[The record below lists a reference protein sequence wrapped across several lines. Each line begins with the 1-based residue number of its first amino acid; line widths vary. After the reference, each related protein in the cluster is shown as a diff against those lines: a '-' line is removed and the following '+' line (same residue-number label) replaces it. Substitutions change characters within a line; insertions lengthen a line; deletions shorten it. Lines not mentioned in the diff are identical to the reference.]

1 MVRQKRKTMSW
12 LFSILLCI
20 SQMNVPVRAEDEL
33 LPAEEEEQ
41 VILEDELQEE
51 EEPAVVITENPE
63 TEEVQEEPVT
73 EEPEEEIFPEEPAEE
88 LPAEDLSDPDE
99 TQEEQPQETEEL
111 PSDDLP
117 EETVT
122 EEPAE
127 SESFESV
134 YVDASEYMLQAG
146 AILKEEE
153 EYSEAYATTASFDLR
168 TDFAALNAV
177 FQRGVSQ
184 WETSVNVASFNIPTS
199 EASKVY
205 GYLTNANPQFFYL
218 SNRFSY
224 SYNSSNCIV
233 SLNLEYDT
241 AYTRADSETFE
252 NRVNEIT
259 AGVDASWSD
268 TQKALYLHD
277 VLVIDN
283 TYDLTYSNYNAYNA
297 LIDRT
302 SVCQGYSLAY
312 KYLLNKVGIESD
324 IISCESFNHA
334 WNTVVVDGTTY
345 FVDSTWD
352 DPIKTYRM
360 RCKHTNFLRDRDGL
374 LDTGHIK
381 DDGTDAKDWVNSFG
395 ENIYN
400 SYLTDYPNAYW
411 ANCITQIP
419 HIGNSWFYPDSSGNI
434 FRFNGNT
441 GSTSVLTTL
450 SDYWYTIDQSGYWGR
465 YIHLDVFEDKLVAS
479 QEGSV
484 YLIDMSGNLT
494 SVGTLTDA
502 EYNSARIYGIQ
513 TQGNKV
519 RYDLY
524 ESPNASQLYNFGYFV
539 LKEFNPVTGISLNR
553 TTLSFSS
560 IGSTATLTA
569 TVLPSNA
576 TDKSVTWRS
585 SNTNVATVNS
595 SGMVTAVGSGTAVIT
610 AVSSDP
616 SITAQCSVTVTI
628 AVQSVSVSP
637 ETAQMFTGEKL
648 QLQAA
653 VLPSAASDKTVT
665 WKSSNTAVATV
676 DSTGKVTAVSNGT
689 ATITATTRDG
699 GYSDTCIVSVSTPLV
714 EVYLNTDSLRLIK
727 GETSYLTVSFVPE
740 TASDHT
746 VAWSSSDPSI
756 AAVDSTGKVTAVS
769 NGTAVITVTA
779 NDGGFTDTC
788 TVTVTTPLNGI
799 ALNKHT
805 LLLNK
810 NNTETLTVSF
820 DPEDASDQTVVWSS
834 SDPSAVSVDQN
845 GTVTAL
851 KGGSAVITVISSD
864 GNHSDTCTVTVTV
877 PVTGITL
884 SQNTLSLNKGDTYQ
898 LASNIQPA
906 DATDKTVTWQSSDT
920 AVAAVDN
927 TGKVT
932 AVSNGTAAITATSN
946 DGGYTDTCTV
956 TVTTPLTGITLNTHA
971 ITLEKTKS
979 QTLLVAFS
987 PEDASNK
994 NVTWSSS
1001 DPQIASVSSSGTVT
1015 ARGAGT
1021 AVITV
1026 VSQYGSYSDSCTV
1039 TVTSPLR
1046 GIHPDVHEL
1055 QLSKGESYTVTVMYD
1070 PEDTTD
1076 DRTLRW
1082 ISQDTTV
1089 AKVDSNGTITGV
1101 GAGFTKVTVSLKS
1114 GRFANTINVF
1124 VNIPAEGIELSE
1136 HELTMNKGTSQS
1148 VQAEFYPQGAET
1160 QNVIWSSS
1168 DESVVTVDA
1177 DGTFNAV
1184 GKGTAVVT
1192 VTSEDGAFT
1201 DTCSVTVR
1209 VPVEEIY
1216 ITGSGTELKVGQ
1228 TMSLS
1233 LTVLPE
1239 DADRENIFWFSLN
1252 PEIASVDQNGTV
1264 TGISEG
1270 ETVIGV
1276 KAAADQIQVD
1286 VGIRVVPDVVS
1297 VTGIMLSEHALTLE
1311 TGGNGQLTAYVTPED
1326 ASNKKVYWTSA
1337 DPSVATVDEQGNIR
1351 AVGDGQTTITVATD
1365 DGGYTD
1371 TCMVT
1376 VSTVIP
1382 LRSIQM
1388 DQKEVFVYVGD
1399 TFRQTVTFDPENT
1412 TDDKTLTWSSSDPEI
1427 ASVDQNGTIK
1437 GLSTGTASII
1447 VKTADGTLTDTCTV
1461 TVSEY
1466 AKELRL
1472 SETSLSLNAPP
1483 EIFDLDAFA
1492 GTKELSAD
1500 EVIWTSSDQY
1510 TVSVD
1515 ENGTLQAI
1523 WGGTV
1528 IITATLVSDETVS
1541 AVCEVTV
1548 DSNMNV
1554 VRETENAHI
1563 LNPGEEYD
1571 LKARFIP
1578 EYGAAETIEWQTSD
1592 PSVAEVDNNGH
1603 VTALSSGTAVVS
1615 VSLKKDGHIYRRDCE
1630 IYVIGS
1636 GYRPVS
1642 QINLNLMNYTD
1653 VAWTGSMDWYT
1664 AYVYPDNAS
1673 VKAVNWKS
1681 SDYSVAD
1688 VDPDGYVY
1696 FKDPGVAYVWCEG
1709 ADGNVYQE
1717 RRIVSLPEG
1726 SVFVKGFEFDTHE
1739 LTVGIGRTVRLPYHF
1754 TPSDATNQN
1763 LSWTVDHEEIVEV
1776 QQDGTI
1782 VGLREGTTYVHAL
1795 TEAGDFTD
1803 SCKVT
1808 VTSALPAEPI
1818 ISDSTAE
1825 LVARQTKQLSVEP
1838 GEEGQVIGQITWAS
1852 DDQHVAVVDDN
1863 GLVTAVAGGDTV
1875 VHAYVLIEG
1884 IEFEVTCSIHVTGD
1898 PYVAVEEV
1906 VIAAEH
1912 LTLLIGDGYHLTGY
1926 VRPSNATNHKLTWTS
1941 DNENAVTVDETGY
1954 VKAVGT
1960 GTATIR
1966 VSSEDGAYAE
1976 CSATAGWWITS
1987 ITLEDTDITLTR
1999 GDTYQI
2005 VWTILPEEASDHQP
2019 IFKTNREDVL
2029 TIDENGLITT
2039 IGVGPALVT
2048 VESPD
2053 PERMA
2058 KAYLTV
2064 YVKEKDPDPVPVIS
2078 DSTMTLNPY
2087 GKRQLTVRSW
2097 DTEHVI
2103 DRVEWESDDTFVAEV
2118 DENGLVTA
2126 VAGGTTLIHG
2136 HVFIGEEEYE
2146 VTCTVQVTGD
2156 PYTPVSEIQLS
2167 AGQLFLMIG
2176 DSYHLSAQYLPEN
2189 ASRKKVSWSSD
2200 NEAVATVDENG
2211 NVTAVGTGTA
2221 VILASSPDGVYAECP
2236 VTAGWWITSITLAE
2250 TDITLTRGDTY
2261 QIVWTIEPEQA
2272 SDHQPVFKT
2281 DREDVLT
2288 IDENGLITTIGVGP
2302 ALVTVESPD
2311 PERQAKAYL
2320 KVYVQDKEPDYIP
2333 VTSMYLNVGGSYGFS
2348 EVGSS
2353 SGFTAYCLPQDA
2365 TDQRVT
2371 WSTSNPNVASVDVNG
2386 NVMAMGAG
2394 EADITATCRDGV
2406 SVTCHVTVDASEEG
2420 KHVIGDYIYYLTDSE
2435 AYLIGYINKPSDVII
2450 PAYVN
2455 DLPVTS
2461 IGKSVFENH
2470 TEIET
2475 VTLPDTMLRIGSYA
2489 FMGCSNLNSIS
2500 FGNSLQE
2507 IGPGAFLDCGSLT
2520 SISLPASLSREND
2533 IDWEY
2538 SEGPFSNCWNLREV
2552 TFGQEDSGSSFWM
2565 IPDGLFR
2572 DCSGLVEITL
2582 PKSVISIGTYAF
2594 AHCVNLTTIHLPEN
2608 MERIGRGAF
2617 EWCENLERLD
2627 GLNYLYEAGP
2637 YAFNMCYQLKEAE
2650 FAASLSHLADGLFR
2664 NCESLTS
2671 ITLSSQ
2677 VLNEDDSYGMS
2688 PFDGDYHLEEVN
2700 ILQDVI
2706 PEYGAVPAGLFRG
2719 CTGLRFFEIPSFV
2732 RKIRNNAFE
2741 DTGLQSIVIPDSVEE
2756 IEEYAFRN
2764 CRDLVNVT
2772 LSKNLKTLPSGLFSG
2787 CTSLEEIE
2795 LPASLSGNEADGSPY
2810 EGPFSYC
2817 SSLKT
2822 VTFAEGFKVIPGKLF
2837 KDCTGLRQIHIPE
2850 SVTHIGENTF
2860 ENTQLTD
2867 VWMTCFL
2874 EKVGDHAFDLSET
2887 AAHGLHVHYTG
2898 TPEQWRNLTIGINNE
2913 PLTYN
2918 EPDYSV
2924 PIESITFDPSE
2935 YVIYSGIV
2943 YEFIPVIKPETYSSV
2958 QLVWS
2963 SSDNEIASVDET
2975 GHIIAKAQGEAIIT
2989 ASLGSVSGSL
2999 KVTVAERV
3007 HFDYIWNDD
3016 DSITIT
3022 KFSGTEEHLVIPLEI
3037 AGHPVTQIGEGAFKD
3052 NLMLRSVE
3060 LPYTVKEIGTEAF
3073 AGCTVLEAVNL
3084 SSGVTKIGDRAFYGC
3099 SSLDHV
3105 VMPDTVTVMGEQ
3117 VFACCEGLTDI
3128 HLSESLTEI
3137 PAQSFYNCTSLAE
3150 IVIPDQVTLIGE
3162 QAFEGCSLLQRAVLP
3177 ASLTTVETG
3186 AFNEVP
3192 EEITVEYNGRRYL
3205 WEQID
3210 FSEGNEIIQTAEVI
3224 CHPAEEDKI
3233 PAETPVIRYQDDYGV
3248 LNKATGETTVKE
3260 GTVVSLISAGEGE
3273 LRYTLD
3279 GSDPVSNGIPYTSEI
3294 ILKFEY
3300 GSRIIVK
3307 TAVIPSGNSEYRSSS
3322 VAEAVFL
3329 RKENTWQE
3337 DPGDVTRPDAEEVS
3351 EVIPEG
3357 IWVTGT
3363 DQEFVYNGKAQTF
3376 SSLKVYDGN
3385 KLLKKNTDYTVK
3397 YTDNLHTYG
3406 TPLLT
3411 ITGKGNYTETI
3422 GIPFV
3427 IRQADLAEAAASD
3440 LSVTYTAALKDPSP
3454 VVSYNGLKLREG
3466 TDYVIENRPFT
3477 SELEE
3482 GGIFELVLTGIN
3494 DFYGTRT
3501 VMMYV
3506 SPEVVRTVAVSKVS
3520 SSKIAPVP
3528 FVKGQKVDPASL
3540 TTTGGAP
3547 LSFKY
3552 SKKELNEDQYTLSV
3566 TNDEK
3571 PGTAY
3576 LVICGT
3582 GIPDES
3588 GTAFTGTKKISFKI
3602 SGPAIQ
3608 TSIRAAETVFPY
3620 DGLTKSLVLLD
3631 NETDEVLTEG
3641 TDYTIAWNKKPVNA
3655 GKYTAAI
3662 KGITYTGSM
3671 KLAVTV
3677 TPVTENI
3684 TYSYSSQ
3691 YVKGGNPAVT
3701 VRCGGLLL
3709 KKGTDYTVTYGKLT
3723 GLTQTM
3729 TIKMKGNYSGTFSET
3744 ATFDPKDLSEVT
3756 MSVKDSAYSSKA
3768 GKNYVQPV
3776 LTDTN
3781 GKVLKAG
3788 TDYEKPVSGSEAYT
3802 YVKDTQVTV
3811 GTGTKAV
3818 KEYRAAGEAV
3828 RKTDI
3833 IPAGTMIRVTAK
3845 AKGNYTGSISA
3856 VYMVISAVN
3865 RLTGAKVTVKETYE
3879 YTGKAIVPSVN
3890 DIEVILKD
3898 GTVLSPEDFEIISV
3912 SGNIK
3917 PTKKAKV
3924 TVRGVNGRGYGGT
3937 ASGLF
3942 TIVRQAM
3949 ELTAEETENTY
3960 NH

>member
-1 MVRQKRKTMSW
+1 M
-12 LFSILLCI
+12 
-20 SQMNVPVRAEDEL
+20 
-33 LPAEEEEQ
+33 
-41 VILEDELQEE
+41 
-51 EEPAVVITENPE
+51 
-63 TEEVQEEPVT
+63 
-73 EEPEEEIFPEEPAEE
+73 
-88 LPAEDLSDPDE
+88 
-99 TQEEQPQETEEL
+99 
-111 PSDDLP
+111 
-117 EETVT
+117 
-122 EEPAE
+122 
-127 SESFESV
+127 
-134 YVDASEYMLQAG
+134 
-146 AILKEEE
+146 
-153 EYSEAYATTASFDLR
+153 
-168 TDFAALNAV
+168 
-177 FQRGVSQ
+177 
-184 WETSVNVASFNIPTS
+184 
-199 EASKVY
+199 
-205 GYLTNANPQFFYL
+205 
-218 SNRFSY
+218 
-224 SYNSSNCIV
+224 
-233 SLNLEYDT
+233 
-241 AYTRADSETFE
+241 
-252 NRVNEIT
+252 
-259 AGVDASWSD
+259 
-268 TQKALYLHD
+268 
-277 VLVIDN
+277 
-283 TYDLTYSNYNAYNA
+283 
-297 LIDRT
+297 
-302 SVCQGYSLAY
+302 
-312 KYLLNKVGIESD
+312 
-324 IISCESFNHA
+324 
-334 WNTVVVDGTTY
+334 
-345 FVDSTWD
+345 
-352 DPIKTYRM
+352 
-360 RCKHTNFLRDRDGL
+360 
-374 LDTGHIK
+374 
-381 DDGTDAKDWVNSFG
+381 
-395 ENIYN
+395 
-400 SYLTDYPNAYW
+400 
-411 ANCITQIP
+411 
-419 HIGNSWFYPDSSGNI
+419 
-434 FRFNGNT
+434 
-441 GSTSVLTTL
+441 
-450 SDYWYTIDQSGYWGR
+450 
-465 YIHLDVFEDKLVAS
+465 
-479 QEGSV
+479 
-484 YLIDMSGNLT
+484 
-494 SVGTLTDA
+494 
-502 EYNSARIYGIQ
+502 
-513 TQGNKV
+513 
-519 RYDLY
+519 
-524 ESPNASQLYNFGYFV
+524 
-539 LKEFNPVTGISLNR
+539 
-553 TTLSFSS
+553 
-560 IGSTATLTA
+560 
-569 TVLPSNA
+569 
-576 TDKSVTWRS
+576 
-585 SNTNVATVNS
+585 
-595 SGMVTAVGSGTAVIT
+595 
-610 AVSSDP
+610 
-616 SITAQCSVTVTI
+616 
-628 AVQSVSVSP
+628 
-637 ETAQMFTGEKL
+637 
-648 QLQAA
+648 
-653 VLPSAASDKTVT
+653 
-665 WKSSNTAVATV
+665 
-676 DSTGKVTAVSNGT
+676 
-689 ATITATTRDG
+689 
-699 GYSDTCIVSVSTPLV
+699 
-714 EVYLNTDSLRLIK
+714 
-727 GETSYLTVSFVPE
+727 
-740 TASDHT
+740 
-746 VAWSSSDPSI
+746 
-756 AAVDSTGKVTAVS
+756 
-769 NGTAVITVTA
+769 
-779 NDGGFTDTC
+779 
-788 TVTVTTPLNGI
+788 
-799 ALNKHT
+799 
-805 LLLNK
+805 
-810 NNTETLTVSF
+810 
-820 DPEDASDQTVVWSS
+820 
-834 SDPSAVSVDQN
+834 
-845 GTVTAL
+845 
-851 KGGSAVITVISSD
+851 
-864 GNHSDTCTVTVTV
+864 
-877 PVTGITL
+877 
-884 SQNTLSLNKGDTYQ
+884 
-898 LASNIQPA
+898 
-906 DATDKTVTWQSSDT
+906 
-920 AVAAVDN
+920 
-927 TGKVT
+927 
-932 AVSNGTAAITATSN
+932 
-946 DGGYTDTCTV
+946 
-956 TVTTPLTGITLNTHA
+956 
-971 ITLEKTKS
+971 
-979 QTLLVAFS
+979 
-987 PEDASNK
+987 
-994 NVTWSSS
+994 
-1001 DPQIASVSSSGTVT
+1001 
-1015 ARGAGT
+1015 
-1021 AVITV
+1021 
-1026 VSQYGSYSDSCTV
+1026 
-1039 TVTSPLR
+1039 R

-1055 QLSKGESYTVTVMYD
+1055 YLAKGESYTVSVMYD

-1076 DRTLRW
+1076 DKTLRW
-1082 ISQDTTV
+1082 VSSDTSV
-1089 AKVDSNGTITGV
+1089 ATVDSNGTITAV
-1101 GAGFTKVTVSLKS
+1101 GAGYTKVTVSLRN
-1114 GRFANTINVF
+1114 GRFPNQINVF
-1124 VNIPAEGIELSE
+1124 VNIPAEGIELSD

-1177 DGTFNAV
+1177 DGTINAV

-1201 DTCSVTVR
+1201 DTCRVTVR
-1209 VPVEEIY
+1209 VPVEEIQ

-1239 DADRENIFWFSLN
+1239 DADRENIFWFSLD
-1252 PEIASVDQNGTV
+1252 PEIATVDQNGTV

-1276 KAAADQIQVD
+1276 KAPTDQIQVD
-1286 VGIRVVPDVVS
+1286 VSIRVVPDVVS
-1297 VTGIMLSEHALTLE
+1297 VTGVVLSEHALTLE
-1311 TGGNGQLTAYVTPED
+1311 TGGSGQLTAYVTPED

-1351 AVGDGQTTITVATD
+1351 AVGVGQTTITVATD

-1371 TCMVT
+1371 TCT
-1376 VSTVIP
+1376 
-1382 LRSIQM
+1382 
-1388 DQKEVFVYVGD
+1388 
-1399 TFRQTVTFDPENT
+1399 
-1412 TDDKTLTWSSSDPEI
+1412 
-1427 ASVDQNGTIK
+1427 
-1437 GLSTGTASII
+1437 
-1447 VKTADGTLTDTCTV
+1447 
-1461 TVSEY
+1461 
-1466 AKELRL
+1466 
-1472 SETSLSLNAPP
+1472 
-1483 EIFDLDAFA
+1483 
-1492 GTKELSAD
+1492 
-1500 EVIWTSSDQY
+1500 
-1510 TVSVD
+1510 
-1515 ENGTLQAI
+1515 
-1523 WGGTV
+1523 
-1528 IITATLVSDETVS
+1528 
-1541 AVCEVTV
+1541 
-1548 DSNMNV
+1548 
-1554 VRETENAHI
+1554 
-1563 LNPGEEYD
+1563 
-1571 LKARFIP
+1571 
-1578 EYGAAETIEWQTSD
+1578 
-1592 PSVAEVDNNGH
+1592 
-1603 VTALSSGTAVVS
+1603 
-1615 VSLKKDGHIYRRDCE
+1615 
-1630 IYVIGS
+1630 
-1636 GYRPVS
+1636 
-1642 QINLNLMNYTD
+1642 
-1653 VAWTGSMDWYT
+1653 
-1664 AYVYPDNAS
+1664 
-1673 VKAVNWKS
+1673 
-1681 SDYSVAD
+1681 
-1688 VDPDGYVY
+1688 
-1696 FKDPGVAYVWCEG
+1696 
-1709 ADGNVYQE
+1709 
-1717 RRIVSLPEG
+1717 
-1726 SVFVKGFEFDTHE
+1726 
-1739 LTVGIGRTVRLPYHF
+1739 
-1754 TPSDATNQN
+1754 
-1763 LSWTVDHEEIVEV
+1763 
-1776 QQDGTI
+1776 
-1782 VGLREGTTYVHAL
+1782 
-1795 TEAGDFTD
+1795 
-1803 SCKVT
+1803 VT
-1808 VTSALPAEPI
+1808 VTSALPAEPV

-1825 LVARQTKQLSVEP
+1825 LTAKQTKQLSVEP
-1838 GEEGQVIGQITWAS
+1838 GEDGQVIGRITWTS
-1852 DDQHVAVVDDN
+1852 DDHHVAVVDDN

-1898 PYVAVEEV
+1898 PYIAVEEV

-1941 DNENAVTVDETGY
+1941 DNEDAVTVDETGY

-1976 CSATAGWWITS
+1976 CPVTAGWWITS
-1987 ITLEDTDITLTR
+1987 ITLSETDITLTR

-2005 VWTILPEEASDHQP
+2005 VWTIEPEQASDHQP

-2087 GKRQLTVRSW
+2087 GKRQLTVHSW

-2103 DRVEWESDDTFVAEV
+2103 DRVEWESADTFVAEV

-2126 VAGGTTLIHG
+2126 IAGGTTLIRG

-2176 DSYHLSAQYLPEN
+2176 DSYHLSAQYQPEN
-2189 ASRKKVSWSSD
+2189 ASRKKVTWSSD

-2221 VILASSPDGVYAECP
+2221 VILASSPDGAYAECP
-2236 VTAGWWITSITLAE
+2236 VTAGWWITSITLSE

-2272 SDHQPVFKT
+2272 SDHQPIFKT

-2311 PERQAKAYL
+2311 PERPAKAYL
-2320 KVYVQDKEPDYIP
+2320 RVYVQDKEPDYIP

-2371 WSTSNPNVASVDVNG
+2371 WSTSNPNVASVDGNG

-2394 EADITATCRDGV
+2394 EAYITATCRDGV

-2420 KHVIGDYIYYLTDSE
+2420 KHVIGDYIYYLADSE
-2435 AYLIGYINKPSDVII
+2435 ASLIGYINKPADVII

-2489 FMGCSNLNSIS
+2489 FMGCSNLSSIS

-2520 SISLPASLSREND
+2520 SVSLPASLSREND

-2552 TFGQEDSGSSFWM
+2552 TFDEENSGSSFWM

-2572 DCSGLVEITL
+2572 DCSGLIEITL

-2650 FAASLSHLADGLFR
+2650 FAATLGHLADGLFR

-2706 PEYGAVPAGLFRG
+2706 PEHGAVPAGLFRG
-2719 CTGLRFFEIPSFV
+2719 CTGLRFFEIPTFV

-2756 IEEYAFRN
+2756 IEEYAFKN

-2867 VWMTCFL
+2867 AWMTCFL
-2874 EKVGDHAFDLSET
+2874 EKVGDYAFDLSET

-3016 DSITIT
+3016 NSITIT
-3022 KFSGTEEHLVIPLEI
+3022 KFSGTEEHLIIPVEI

-3060 LPYTVKEIGTEAF
+3060 LPNTVKVIGTEAF
-3073 AGCTVLEAVNL
+3073 AGCTALEEINIPD
-3084 SSGVTKIGDRAFYGC
+3084 GVTSIGDKAFYGC

-3117 VFACCEGLTDI
+3117 VFAYCEGLTDI
-3128 HLSESLTEI
+3128 HLSEALTEI

-3162 QAFEGCSLLQRAVLP
+3162 QAFEGCSLLQHAVLP
-3177 ASLTTVETG
+3177 ASLTTVESG
-3186 AFNEVP
+3186 AFNEVS

-3210 FSEGNEIIQTAEVI
+3210 FGEGNEIIRTAEVV

-3233 PAETPVIRYQDDYGV
+3233 PAETPVIRYQNEQGV
-3248 LNKATGETTVKE
+3248 LFKAAAENTVKE

-3279 GSDPVSNGIPYTSEI
+3279 GSDPVNNGIPYTSEI
-3294 ILKFEY
+3294 NLKFDHD
-3300 GSRIIVK
+3300 SRITVK
-3307 TAVIPSGNSEYRSSS
+3307 AAVVPSENSEYRSSS

-3329 RKENTWQE
+3329 RKQNTWQE

-3351 EVIPEG
+3351 EVIPDG

-3376 SSLKVYDGN
+3376 GNLKVYDGN
-3385 KLLKKNTDYTVK
+3385 KLLKKNTDYTVR

-3482 GGIFELVLTGIN
+3482 GGIFELILTGIN

-3506 SPEVVRTVAVSKVS
+3506 SPEAVRTVAVSKVS
-3520 SSKIAPVP
+3520 SSKISPVS

-3540 TTTGGAP
+3540 TAAGAP

-3576 LVICGT
+3576 LVVCGT

-3620 DGLTKSLVLLD
+3620 DGRTKSLVLLD
-3631 NETDEVLTEG
+3631 NETDEVLTDG
-3641 TDYTIAWNKKPVNA
+3641 TDYTITWNKKPVNA
-3655 GKYTAAI
+3655 GKYTATV

-3677 TPVTENI
+3677 TPVAENI
-3684 TYSYSSQ
+3684 AYSYSSQ

-3723 GLTQTM
+3723 GLTQTL
-3729 TIKMKGNYSGTFSET
+3729 TIKMKGNYSGTFKET
-3744 ATFDPKDLSEVT
+3744 VTFDPKDLSEVT

-3768 GKNYVQPV
+3768 GKNYIQPV

-3833 IPAGTMIRVTAK
+3833 IPAGTMIRVTVQAS
-3845 AKGNYTGSISA
+3845 GNYTGSVSA
-3856 VYMVISAVN
+3856 VYMVISAEN

-3879 YTGKAIVPSVN
+3879 YTGKALVPSVN

-3898 GTVLSPEDFEIISV
+3898 GTVLSSEDFEILSV
-3912 SGNIK
+3912 SNNIK
-3917 PTKKAKV
+3917 PSKKAKV

-3960 NH
+3960 NR

>member
-1 MVRQKRKTMSW
+1 MVRQKRKTMKW

-20 SQMNVPVRAEDEL
+20 SQMNIPARAEDEL

-41 VILEDELQEE
+41 VILENELQEE
-51 EEPAVVITENPE
+51 EEPAVVITESPE
-63 TEEVQEEPVT
+63 AEAVQEEPSAEEPKEENLPEEST
-73 EEPEEEIFPEEPAEE
+73 EEMPAEELSDPDVAQEGQTQDTEE
-88 LPAEDLSDPDE
+88 LPAE
-99 TQEEQPQETEEL
+99 
-111 PSDDLP
+111 DLP

-127 SESFESV
+127 PESFESV

-218 SNRFSY
+218 SNRFRY

-241 AYTRADSETFE
+241 AYTRTDSETFE

-539 LKEFNPVTGISLNR
+539 LKEVIPVTSITLNIPA
-553 TTLSFSS
+553 LSFTS
-560 IGSTATLTA
+560 IGSTSTLTA
-569 TVLPSNA
+569 TVLPANA
-576 TDKSVTWRS
+576 TDKSVSWQS
-585 SNTNVATVNS
+585 SNTNVVTVDNA
-595 SGMVTAVGSGTAVIT
+595 GKVTAVGSGTAVIT

-689 ATITATTRDG
+689 AVITATTGDG
-699 GYSDTCIVSVSTPLV
+699 GYTDTCTVSVSTPLF
-714 EVYLNTDSLRLIK
+714 EVHLNTDSLSLTK
-727 GETSYLTVSFVPE
+727 GETAYLTVSFVPE

-756 AAVDSTGKVTAVS
+756 AAVDSTGKITAVS

-805 LLLNK
+805 LSLNK
-810 NNTETLTVSF
+810 NSSETLTVSF

-851 KGGSAVITVISSD
+851 KGGSAVITVVSSD
-864 GNHSDTCTVTVTV
+864 GSHSDTCTVTVTV

-898 LASNIQPA
+898 LVSNVQPS

-1136 HELTMNKGTSQS
+1136 HELTMNKCTSQS

-1233 LTVLPE
+1233 LTILPE

-1276 KAAADQIQVD
+1276 KAVADQIQVD

-1311 TGGNGQLTAYVTPED
+1311 TGGSGQLSAYVTPEN

-1337 DPSVATVDEQGNIR
+1337 DPSVATVDEQGTIR
-1351 AVGDGQTTITVATD
+1351 AVGDGQTTITVATE

-1371 TCMVT
+1371 TC
-1376 VSTVIP
+1376 
-1382 LRSIQM
+1382 
-1388 DQKEVFVYVGD
+1388 
-1399 TFRQTVTFDPENT
+1399 
-1412 TDDKTLTWSSSDPEI
+1412 
-1427 ASVDQNGTIK
+1427 
-1437 GLSTGTASII
+1437 
-1447 VKTADGTLTDTCTV
+1447 TV
-1461 TVSEY
+1461 TVNEY
-1466 AKELRL
+1466 EKKIRL
-1472 SETSLSLNAPP
+1472 NETSLTLTAPP
-1483 EIFDLDAFA
+1483 EIFDLDAFI
-1492 GTKELSAD
+1492 GDDELSPA

-1510 TVSVD
+1510 SVSVD
-1515 ENGTLQAI
+1515 ENGTLRAI

-1528 IITATLVSDETVS
+1528 YITATLVSDETVS
-1541 AVCEVTV
+1541 ATCEVTV
-1548 DSNMNV
+1548 DSNMSV

-1696 FKDPGVAYVWCEG
+1696 FKDPGVAFVWCEG
-1709 ADGNVYQE
+1709 ADGIVYQE

-1726 SVFVKGFEFDTHE
+1726 SVFVEGFEFDTHE
-1739 LTVGIGRTVRLPYHF
+1739 LTVGTGRSVQLPYHF
-1754 TPSDATNQN
+1754 TPSNATNQN
-1763 LSWTVDHEEIVEV
+1763 LEWTVDDEDIVEV

-1782 VGLREGTTYVHAL
+1782 IGLREGTTYVHAL
-1795 TEAGDFTD
+1795 TEAGDYTD
-1803 SCKVT
+1803 SCRIT
-1808 VTSALPAEPI
+1808 VADTVPAE
-1818 ISDSTAE
+1818 
-1825 LVARQTKQLSVEP
+1825 
-1838 GEEGQVIGQITWAS
+1838 
-1852 DDQHVAVVDDN
+1852 
-1863 GLVTAVAGGDTV
+1863 
-1875 VHAYVLIEG
+1875 
-1884 IEFEVTCSIHVTGD
+1884 
-1898 PYVAVEEV
+1898 
-1906 VIAAEH
+1906 
-1912 LTLLIGDGYHLTGY
+1912 
-1926 VRPSNATNHKLTWTS
+1926 
-1941 DNENAVTVDETGY
+1941 
-1954 VKAVGT
+1954 
-1960 GTATIR
+1960 
-1966 VSSEDGAYAE
+1966 
-1976 CSATAGWWITS
+1976 
-1987 ITLEDTDITLTR
+1987 
-1999 GDTYQI
+1999 
-2005 VWTILPEEASDHQP
+2005 
-2019 IFKTNREDVL
+2019 
-2029 TIDENGLITT
+2029 
-2039 IGVGPALVT
+2039 
-2048 VESPD
+2048 
-2053 PERMA
+2053 
-2058 KAYLTV
+2058 
-2064 YVKEKDPDPVPVIS
+2064 PVIS
-2078 DSTMTLNPY
+2078 DSEITLNAY
-2087 GKRQLTVRSW
+2087 GKHQLTVYSW
-2097 DTEHVI
+2097 DTEYVI
-2103 DRVEWESDDTFVAEV
+2103 DRIEWESDDTYVAEV
-2118 DENGLVTA
+2118 DENGLITA
-2126 VAGGTTLIHG
+2126 IAGGSTLIRG
-2136 HVFIGEEEYE
+2136 HVFIGSEEFE
-2146 VTCTVQVTGD
+2146 VTCSVHVNGD
-2156 PYTPVSEIQLS
+2156 PYTPVSELKLTAEQLI
-2167 AGQLFLMIG
+2167 LLIG
-2176 DSYHLSAQYLPEN
+2176 DSYHLSVQYFPEN
-2189 ASRKKVSWSSD
+2189 ASRKKVIWSSD
-2200 NEAVATVDENG
+2200 NEEAATVDENG

-2221 VILASSPDGVYAECP
+2221 MIRASSPDGVYAECP
-2236 VTAGWWITSITLAE
+2236 VTAGWWITSITLEE
-2250 TDITLTRGDTY
+2250 TEITLTNGDTY
-2261 QIVWTIEPEQA
+2261 QIVWTILPAEA
-2272 SDHQPVFKT
+2272 ADHKLIFTTNRP
-2281 DREDVLT
+2281 DVLT
-2288 IDENGLITTIGVGP
+2288 IDENGLITTTGVGP
-2302 ALVTVESPD
+2302 AIVTVESAD
-2311 PERQAKAYL
+2311 PERPASAYL
-2320 KVYVQDKEPDYIP
+2320 NVYVQEKHPDNIP
-2333 VTSMYLNVGGSYGFS
+2333 VTSMSLNVGSSYGFS

-2353 SGFTAYCLPQDA
+2353 SGFTAYCWPQDA
-2365 TDQRVT
+2365 TDQTVT
-2371 WSTSNPNVASVDVNG
+2371 WFSSDDSVVTVDEDGV
-2386 NVMAMGAG
+2386 VMAMGAG

-2435 AYLIGYINKPSDVII
+2435 ASLIGYINKPSDIVI

-2520 SISLPASLSREND
+2520 SISLPASMSREND

-2637 YAFNMCYQLKEAE
+2637 YAFSMCYQLKEAE

-2943 YEFIPVIKPETYSSV
+2943 YEFIPVIKPETYSSI

-3022 KFSGTEEHLVIPLEI
+3022 KFSGTEEHLIIPMEI

-3073 AGCTVLEAVNL
+3073 AGCTALEAVNL

-3099 SSLDHV
+3099 SSLDYV

-3150 IVIPDQVTLIGE
+3150 IVIPDHVTVIGE
-3162 QAFEGCSLLQRAVLP
+3162 QAFEGCSLLERAVLP

-3294 ILKFEY
+3294 VLKFEY

-3307 TAVIPSGNSEYRSSS
+3307 TAVVPSEDSEYRSSS

-3329 RKENTWQE
+3329 RKENTWQG

-3376 SSLKVYDGN
+3376 GNLKVYDGN

-3440 LSVTYTAALKDPSP
+3440 LSVTYTAALKGPSP
-3454 VVSYNGLKLREG
+3454 FVSYNGLKLKEG
-3466 TDYVIENRPFT
+3466 TDYVVENRPFT
-3477 SELEE
+3477 SELEA
-3482 GGIFELVLTGIN
+3482 GGIFELILTGIN

-3506 SPEVVRTVAVSKVS
+3506 SPEAVRTVAVSKVS

-3641 TDYTIAWNKKPVNA
+3641 TDYTITWNKKPVNA

-3709 KKGTDYTVTYGKLT
+3709 KKGADYTVTYGKLA
-3723 GLTQTM
+3723 GLTQTL
-3729 TIKMKGNYSGTFSET
+3729 TIRMKGNYSGTFSET